1 MKKRAFVILLCA
13 VLLCSACARAEFSE
27 TFSALQTAY
36 EAGTPVTLNASLTID
51 EMNLSDESKE
61 LLSFLL
67 APLSLTLSVTPE
79 KEAFSLKD
87 GEETVVSLQGKEL
100 TSDSALSP
108 FLQLKSLF
116 SDTLP
121 LVYERLAQ
129 DAEVKESTKS
139 LNIKNVGKAA
149 KQIVYT
155 YDKESAAALLPDL
168 HTLLDAPLEA
178 LLKDTPY
185 RDEFLAYWQNV
196 GFAGTLTVKRYLDKE
211 GADLGLQITVKV
223 TNADE
228 DKRSVTLYGGYQAG
242 KGTYFSF
249 ACPAAKGNNNFQYT
263 LSSKFEETAKKNTWT
278 LSSAVKRKL
287 DKKSY
292 SVSTKLSLKN
302 AVKDGEKITGTVET
316 VETKDGVK
324 TTTTWTPT
332 LIKDDTGL
340 SGTVTVK
347 QLNERATVYQL
358 TATVR
363 LDTDD
368 AEALQAD
375 GEMLDLTGLSEKERE
390 AALKP
395 AALKIT
401 TAFIKKLSTLDETQ
415 RSLLTHFFR
424 TDAWMNGETVPVL
437 ETNESSDEW
446 AVTEDSI

>member
-1 MKKRAFVILLCA
+1 MKKRTFVILLC
-13 VLLCSACARAEFSE
+13 VLLLCSVCAQAEFSE

-61 LLSFLL
+61 LLSSLL

-87 GEETVVSLQGKEL
+87 GEETSVSLQGKGL
-100 TSDSALSP
+100 TSDSVLSP
-108 FLQLKSLF
+108 FLQLKALF

-155 YDKESAAALLPDL
+155 YDKESAAVLLPDL

-185 RDEFLAYWQNV
+185 RDEFLSYWQNV

-242 KGTYFSF
+242 KGAYFSF
-249 ACPAAKGNNNFQYT
+249 ACPAAKGSNNFQYT
-263 LSSKFEETAKKNTWT
+263 LSSKFEEAVKKNSWT

-316 VETKDGVK
+316 IETKNGVK

-332 LIKDDTGL
+332 LIKDGTGL

-347 QLNERATVYQL
+347 QLNERAAVYQL

-368 AEALQAD
+368 AEALQTD
-375 GEMLDLTGLSEKERE
+375 GEMLDLTDMNEEERE
-390 AALKP
+390 TALTP
-395 AALKIT
+395 AAFKIT
-401 TAFIKKLSTLDETQ
+401 TAFIQKLSTLDEKQ

-446 AVTEDSI
+446 AVTENSI